1 MESVCYQDS
10 IVQSPGGHYFG
21 AVRKALLMQT
31 AAENT
36 RVFCKQVAHLF
47 IVFLGHGCAILGFS
61 SYRSSGDTCM
71 LSQHLDIVGQPATLL
86 FLLTSYAVITLS
98 FLLLEPTRL
107 IDPLEY
113 LHKISFCLEML
124 CPCSQ

>member
-21 AVRKALLMQT
+21 AVRKALLVQM

-47 IVFLGHGCAILGFS
+47 SVFLGRGCGILGFS
-61 SYRSSGDTCM
+61 SSRSSGDTCM
-71 LSQHLDIVGQPATLL
+71 LRLHLDTVGQPATLL
-86 FLLTSYAVITLS
+86 FLLISYAVSTLS
-98 FLLLEPTRL
+98 FLFLEPTRL
-107 IDPLEY
+107 LT
-113 LHKISFCLEML
+113 L
-124 CPCSQ
+124 